1 MKIKIIKN
9 TKNRILNK
17 LTKKKVNFIKKNK
30 KNTRKN
36 INKILK
42 TQKKYLKIGGD
53 MELFSDKYQ
62 KYTVSG
68 SGFKDKK
75 TALYTL
81 KIIKNRDVDYQFQV
95 INTMYYRCIN
105 VIKKTNDK
113 NKIKKLKNASNI
125 FKKWLDNYKKDNSKE
140 MNLRKKFSKY
150 LSLNVINNVEL
161 LAKYYNIS
169 RKARGLEKPTKSD
182 KGFLVVYRNIKG
194 DKKKLRN
201 LPIKK
206 DIPKGQ
212 TWDKHRNNYCIRRM
226 SMIKNK
232 DLYHKDGELKDL
244 PTVLH
249 TNMLIWGCTP
259 DFDKINK
266 MILDK
271 KIINKIKSL
280 K

>member
-1 MKIKIIKN
+1 MKNKSRKY

-17 LTKKKVNFIKKNK
+17 LTKKKNNSIKKR
-30 KNTRKN
+30 NTIKN
-36 INKILK
+36 INKIFKK
-42 TQKKYLKIGGD
+42 TQKRYLKIGGN
-53 MELFSDKYQ
+53 MELFSDKYPE
-62 KYTVSG
+62 YTLSG
-68 SGFKDKK
+68 TGFKDKK

-81 KIIKNRDVDYQFQV
+81 QILKNRDIDYQFQV
-95 INTMYYRCIN
+95 VNTMYYRCLN

-113 NKIKKLKNASNI
+113 NKIKKLKNALNI

-150 LSLNVINNVEL
+150 LTLNVINNAEL

-182 KGFLVVYRNIKG
+182 KGFLVVYRNVKG
-194 DKKKLRN
+194 DKKKLRT

-206 DIPKGQ
+206 DIPNGQ

-226 SMIKNK
+226 SMLKNK

-249 TNMLIWGCTP
+249 TNMLMWGCTP

-266 MILDK
+266 MFLDK
-271 KIINKIKSL
+271 KIINKIKLL

>member
-1 MKIKIIKN
+1 
-9 TKNRILNK
+9 
-17 LTKKKVNFIKKNK
+17 
-30 KNTRKN
+30 
-36 INKILK
+36 
-42 TQKKYLKIGGD
+42 
-53 MELFSDKYQ
+53 MELFSDKYPES
-62 KYTVSG
+62 TVSG
-68 SGFKDKK
+68 TGFKDKK

-81 KIIKNRDVDYQFQV
+81 EIIKNRDIDYQFQV
-95 INTMYYRCIN
+95 VNTMYYRCLN

-113 NKIKKLKNASNI
+113 IKVKNLKTASNI
-125 FKKWLDNYKKDNSKE
+125 FKEWLDDYKKDNSTE

-150 LSLNVINNVEL
+150 LNLDVINNAEL

-182 KGFLVVYRNIKG
+182 KGFLEVFRNIKG
-194 DKKKLRN
+194 DKRKLKT

-206 DIPKGQ
+206 NIPNGQ
-212 TWDKHRNNYCIRRM
+212 TWDKHRNNYCMRRI
-226 SMIKNK
+226 SMLKNK

-266 MILDK
+266 MFLDK

>member
-1 MKIKIIKN
+1 MKSKIINKR
-9 TKNRILNK
+9 NRSNKSKK
-17 LTKKKVNFIKKNK
+17 LTKKKNKN
-30 KNTRKN
+30 NTRSKKIN
-36 INKILK
+36 NKIRYTK
-42 TQKKYLKIGGD
+42 VGGN

-62 KYTVSG
+62 ESTVSG
-68 SGFKDKK
+68 TGFKDKK

-81 KIIKNRDVDYQFQV
+81 EIIKNRDIDYQFQV
-95 INTMYYRCIN
+95 VNTMYYRCLN

-113 NKIKKLKNASNI
+113 IKVKNLKTASNI
-125 FKKWLDNYKKDNSKE
+125 FKEWLDDYKKDNSTE

-150 LSLNVINNVEL
+150 LNLDVINNAEL

-182 KGFLVVYRNIKG
+182 KGFLEVFRNIKG
-194 DKKKLRN
+194 DKRKLKT

-206 DIPKGQ
+206 NIPNGQ
-212 TWDKHRNNYCIRRM
+212 TWDKHRNNYCMRRI
-226 SMIKNK
+226 SMLKDK

-266 MILDK
+266 MFLDK